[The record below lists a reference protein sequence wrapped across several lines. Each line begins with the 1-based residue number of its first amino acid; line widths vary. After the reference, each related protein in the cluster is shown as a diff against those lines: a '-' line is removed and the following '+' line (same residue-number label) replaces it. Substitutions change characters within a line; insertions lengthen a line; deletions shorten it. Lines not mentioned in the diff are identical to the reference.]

1 MADEAREYWIAHV
14 RGPNYEVLKKKGFLV
29 LYPDVDDYVFL
40 EVKDDNKKYLKK
52 QLELSIAFLKQK
64 SKLVTVKEEEVQRMI
79 DATSREKIEPG
90 TSISV
95 ISGYCENL
103 DGIVTGVIDDDQVEA
118 TLNGYNRQYDVVV
131 KRLDVVEA
139 DAQIAQETT
148 EHPSESVT

>member
-1 MADEAREYWIAHV
+1 MQDEEREYWIAHV

-40 EVKDDNKKYLKK
+40 EVNDSNKKYLKK
-52 QLELSIAFLKQK
+52 QLELSIAFLKNK
-64 SKLVTVKEEEVQRMI
+64 SKLVTVKEKEVQRMI

-90 TSISV
+90 TLISV

-103 DGIVTGVIDDDQVEA
+103 DGVVTRVVDEDEVEA
-118 TLNGYNRQYDVVV
+118 CLNGYNRQYDVVI

-139 DAQIAQETT
+139 DAQIAQETID
-148 EHPSESVT
+148 